1 MWQDLE
7 VEIIRLFPS
16 NRRNAGA
23 RERME
28 TA

>member
-23 RERME
+23 RKWME